1 MVCLAKAKAR
11 RKSPPKPKTAKDRL
25 KFDIAERL
33 GLLEQVLRDGW
44 GSLSA
49 KECGQV
55 GGVLSRTFK
64 ERKANLQGKRLLATP
79 ARVI

>member
-1 MVCLAKAKAR
+1 MTKAKAR

-25 KFDIAERL
+25 KLSIAKQL
-33 GLLEQVLRDGW
+33 GLLDKVRREGW

-55 GGVLSRTFK
+55 GGLLSRTLK
-64 ERKANLQGKRLLATP
+64 EGKALPSQEKAIGNVGRA
-79 ARVI
+79 

>member
-1 MVCLAKAKAR
+1 MKAR

-25 KFDIAERL
+25 KLEIARQL
-33 GLLEQVLRDGW
+33 GLLERVRREGW

-55 GGVLSRTFK
+55 GGLLSRLMK
-64 ERKANLQGKRLLATP
+64 ERNATGQVDKALGNTRRA
-79 ARVI
+79 

>member
-1 MVCLAKAKAR
+1 MDALAKKAKA

-25 KFDIAERL
+25 KLAIAKEL
-33 GLLEQVLRDGW
+33 GFWDQVRREGW

-55 GGVLSRTFK
+55 GGVLSRTLK
-64 ERKANLQGKRLLATP
+64 EKKAAGQRGANN
-79 ARVI
+79 

>member
-1 MVCLAKAKAR
+1 MAKAR

-25 KFDIAERL
+25 KMKIAKQL
-33 GLLEQVLRDGW
+33 GLLEQVRRDGW

-55 GGVLSRTFK
+55 GGILSRLLK
-64 ERKANLQGKRLLATP
+64 ERRANDQGEKALGNTGRA
-79 ARVI
+79 

>member
-1 MVCLAKAKAR
+1 MAEAR

-25 KFDIAERL
+25 KMKIAKQL
-33 GLLEQVLRDGW
+33 GLLEQVRRDGW

-55 GGVLSRTFK
+55 GGILSRLLK
-64 ERKANLQGKRLLATP
+64 ERRANDQGEKALGNTGRA
-79 ARVI
+79 

>member
-1 MVCLAKAKAR
+1 MSGTNPK

-25 KFDIAERL
+25 KLAIAKQL
-33 GLLEQVLRDGW
+33 GLLEQVQRDGW

-55 GGVLSRTFK
+55 GGVLSSLLK
-64 ERKANLQGKRLLATP
+64 EAKGSAPQEKVVGNGGRA
-79 ARVI
+79 